1 MDVALRASLEGE
13 IHAAQA
19 RLSALGE
26 AVVRRTPLD
35 ESFAL
40 SAAVRGSGGDAGSSG
55 GSVWLKLESE
65 QVGGCATGRRS
76 GGGEG
81 GGFWDVQS
89 RARSMPRRSR
99 GHSKPVAP

>member
-1 MDVALRASLEGE
+1 MDVTLRASLEGE

-40 SAAVRGSGGDAGSSG
+40 SAAVRGSGGDAGSRG
-55 GSVWLKLESE
+55 GGVWLKLESE
-65 QVGGCATGRRS
+65 QVGGCAAGGGGKGSGRRR
-76 GGGEG
+76 EG
-81 GGFWDVQS
+81 GGFWDVLS
-89 RARSMPRRSR
+89 FARSMPHR
-99 GHSKPVAP
+99 